1 MAKNLQNKG
10 VIRQDKMLR
19 AAVFLFLKN
28 GYEKTTTASISLAAG
43 MGASTFFGAF
53 ESKEALLL
61 ALVKI
66 MYDNQFDSAEKL
78 PGVPQDP
85 VLLYAVETSIQ
96 MYITELS
103 EQLRELYVMAYSLP
117 TTSEYIYK
125 KTSEKL
131 EYIFAPYLTQ
141 AQAKDF
147 YEMDI
152 ASSGITRAFM
162 AKSCDVY
169 FTMEKKLTRY
179 LGCCLTLYKV
189 PEEKQ
194 QQVIQTVLQMN
205 LKPIAE
211 KIISEMKRKAEEGWA
226 LLK

>member
-10 VIRQDKMLR
+10 IIRQDKMLR
-19 AAVFLFLKN
+19 AAIFLFLKN
-28 GYEKTTTASISLAAG
+28 GYEKTTTSSISLAAG

-53 ESKEALLL
+53 DSKENLLL
-61 ALVKI
+61 ELVKI
-66 MYDNQFDSAEKL
+66 MYDNQFGSAEKL
-78 PGVPQDP
+78 SGVPQNP

-131 EYIFAPYLTQ
+131 EYIFAPYLEQ

-152 ASSGITRAFM
+152 ASCGITRAFM
-162 AKSCDVY
+162 AKSCDIY

-179 LGCCLTLYKV
+179 LGCCLTIYKV

-205 LKPIAE
+205 LKSVAE
-211 KIISEMKRKAEEGWA
+211 KIISEMTRKAEEGWA